1 MLKPNVSVFRPPKFL
16 KSLAQRRGL
25 RRSVRVVIGVWHQ
38 DADPPHL
45 VQRLRLRRE
54 RPYSGSATKKCDE
67 FPSPHGFA
75 PAKDYIGYEKVA
87 HFRVENCAVRD
98 TKADIRPLVNELLF
112 HRLSAGS
119 EVALSTLQSRKTT
132 RLQRRAPCQQE
143 KQSVGRTE

>member
-16 KSLAQRRGL
+16 KSLAQRRNP

-54 RPYSGSATKKCDE
+54 RPCSGSATKKCDE

-75 PAKDYIGYEKVA
+75 PAKDYIGYEKNIT
-87 HFRVENCAVRD
+87 FLDRELIVRY
-98 TKADIRPLVNELLF
+98 TPKRAAAM
-112 HRLSAGS
+112 SALGH
-119 EVALSTLQSRKTT
+119 
-132 RLQRRAPCQQE
+132 
-143 KQSVGRTE
+143 